1 MATYNG
7 ARFIRQQ
14 IDSIVSQLK
23 ADDELVISDDGSTD
37 DTVSIILSYNDK
49 RLILVNT
56 DRSSGT
62 PAKNFEK
69 TIHHC
74 TGDLIF
80 LADQDDV
87 WMQHKVVTMLKFLE
101 KYDLVLSDCLV
112 INEQNQILLNSFF
125 AQQKSR
131 RGFTQNLIRNSYMG
145 CCMAFKRK
153 VLQHILPFP
162 QGLRIHDQWIGLIA
176 EKNYNVFFIE
186 EPLVQYRR
194 HDKNYSLT
202 GEKSTRNFFDKVNH
216 RMKILYNLY
225 TR

>member
-69 TIHHC
+69 TLHHC

>member
-69 TIHHC
+69 TLHHC

-87 WMQHKVVTMLKFLE
+87 WMQHKVVTILKFLE